1 MNIRLFLFLAFTFIC
16 FTIIGTLTHEF
27 GHYAAAK
34 YVGLQPTLHFQS
46 VDSKLSENEIELD
59 KILALYQKEIDAKK
73 DFPAKKR
80 YDTIIE
86 LETKNDFIQTAA
98 GPFQTML
105 TGTIGFILLLVYR
118 KKFFASQKLNIKQ
131 WLLVF
136 FSLFWLREV
145 FNTTVAI
152 CLLMITKEKEFYGD
166 EFILSQHFLLPN
178 FTLPIITAI
187 IGIIICLIVVFKF
200 IPSSQRK
207 IFISAGIVGGLIGFV
222 LWMYIVGPILLP

>member
-46 VDSKLSENEIELD
+46 VDSELSENEIELD

-80 YDTIIE
+80 FDTIIE
-86 LETKNDFIQTAA
+86 LERKNDFIHTAA
-98 GPFQTML
+98 GPIQTML
-105 TGTIGFILLLVYR
+105 TGTVGFILLLVYR
-118 KKFFASQKLNIKQ
+118 KNFFASQKLNMRQ

-136 FSLFWLREV
+136 LSLFWLREV
-145 FNTTVAI
+145 FNTSMAI
-152 CLLMITKEKEFYGD
+152 CLLIISKENEFYGD
-166 EFILSQHFLLPN
+166 EFVLSKHLALPS
-178 FTLPIITAI
+178 FTLPIATAL
-187 IGIIICLIVVFKF
+187 IGIIICCVVVFKF
-200 IPSSQRK
+200 IPSAQRK
-207 IFISAGIVGGLIGFV
+207 IFLSAGFVGGIIGFV